1 MQSIGLKENVHMEI
15 IEWAQNCGIQKV
27 ILFGSRARM
36 DYREKS
42 DIDLA
47 VTGGDVIRFSAEIDD
62 RISTLLM
69 FDIVNLDGSVQSEL
83 LDSIEKEG
91 VTIYEEDGE

>member
-1 MQSIGLKENVHMEI
+1 MGPKLWDSKSNSVWFQSKRRL
-15 IEWAQNCGIQKV
+15 
-27 ILFGSRARM
+27 S
-36 DYREKS
+36 EKS

-91 VTIYEEDGE
+91 VTIYEENGA